1 MQGQQNYRSCGGEK
15 GVPGIV
21 MGPNTNA
28 GNHSNDILDSVEGI
42 PRPNLSSV
50 GIIINVSCPGSGKLW
65 NR

>member
-1 MQGQQNYRSCGGEK
+1 M
-15 GVPGIV
+15 PGIV